1 MIALGHGTHE
11 AGKMDGLGGLTFN
24 LCDGLAMKPRL
35 RTFALAIL
43 GCLIDRCFLLQPGNL
58 DM

>member
-1 MIALGHGTHE
+1 
-11 AGKMDGLGGLTFN
+11 MDGLGGLAFN
-24 LCDGLAMKPRL
+24 LCDDLAVRLRL

-43 GCLIDRCFLLQPGNL
+43 GCLVDRCFLLQPGNL